1 MDACVIP
8 WHKGKKRRGRRKGDI
23 MLSIFECLVLVPVG
37 HEGSWAKDETNEK
50 ICPRNVAFGT

>member
-1 MDACVIP
+1 
-8 WHKGKKRRGRRKGDI
+8 

-37 HEGSWAKDETNEK
+37 HEGSWAKAETNEK